1 MLQQKYFSSIM
12 KVLIDCS
19 FITYCMWYAYMADKL
34 LFCKIKICKSS
45 DNDRDDDNYI
55 NNNIYYNNRKNAH
68 LVSSFFLTPQ

>member
-1 MLQQKYFSSIM
+1 
-12 KVLIDCS
+12 
-19 FITYCMWYAYMADKL
+19 MADKL

-68 LVSSFFLTPQ
+68 LVRSSFLTPQ

>member
-1 MLQQKYFSSIM
+1 
-12 KVLIDCS
+12 
-19 FITYCMWYAYMADKL
+19 MADKL